1 MPHLFENDLSLPFDR
16 CLDDLTCL
24 RIEWRK
30 AGHIDCVA
38 MAGDCRSRGLPLLK
52 ECRQW
57 LNGYCLSLHLRLTLI
72 RMGPPVMW
80 PDKRRK
86 PRTSRASPRYVRT
99 DSLLYPLR
107 ERFELSEMMFLSI
120 YA

>member
-1 MPHLFENDLSLPFDR
+1 MPHLFEHDLSLPFDR

-38 MAGDCRSRGLPLLK
+38 MAGDCRSRGPP
-52 ECRQW
+52 
-57 LNGYCLSLHLRLTLI
+57 RLTLI
-72 RMGPPVMW
+72 RIGTAAMW

-86 PRTSRASPRYVRT
+86 PRTIRASPRSVRT
-99 DSLLYPLR
+99 NSLLYPLR

-120 YA
+120 HASR